1 MRILQQLPKLI
12 LTALLFLGVHIGH
25 ANPTTDGKKANE
37 KLVKEQQQAGQRQSQ
52 QRLDGEELQQT
63 PNVIEEEREDY
74 REDEIKTDSVE
85 DDSVSKYNFIFY
97 FLYKF
102 KFEHEEL

>member
-12 LTALLFLGVHIGH
+12 LTALLFLGVQIGY
-25 ANPTTDGKKANE
+25 ASPTTEGKKTNE
-37 KLVKEQQQAGQRQSQ
+37 KLVKEQQQGSQRQAQ
-52 QRLDGEELQQT
+52 QRLDGEEQQQI
-63 PNVIEEEREDY
+63 PNAIEDEREDY
-74 REDEIKTDSVE
+74 REAEIKTDSVE